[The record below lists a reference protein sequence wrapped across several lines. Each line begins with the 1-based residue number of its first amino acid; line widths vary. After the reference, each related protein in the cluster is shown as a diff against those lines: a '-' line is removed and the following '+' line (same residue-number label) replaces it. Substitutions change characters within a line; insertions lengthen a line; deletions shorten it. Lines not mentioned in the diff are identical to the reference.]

1 MSSADVAAAQKCAPD
16 AADRC
21 VTCGDVAVAVEVVEL
36 DEAGGLALCQ
46 AEDGRRETVEIA
58 LVLPVAVGER
68 VLVHAGAA
76 IARLD
81 GAAR

>member
-1 MSSADVAAAQKCAPD
+1 MSAADAGPATHCAPE
-16 AADRC
+16 APGRC

-36 DEAGGLALCQ
+36 DEARGLALCQ
-46 AEDGRRETVEIA
+46 ADDGQRETVEIA

-68 VLVHAGAA
+68 VMVHAGAA

-81 GAAR
+81 GGA